1 MVSQERRYFQ
11 LMASCHYL
19 HGPKG
24 KKMSKTA
31 GVVVTIALALTGC
44 GGGGGSAAAGA
55 LSSPTAVSGTAAK
68 GIIKQARVLACR
80 IVDGAPEPD
89 LSCATGTTGNDGS
102 FRVAFG
108 DGYTGPAMVKI
119 MASAAS
125 TMMDESTGTDIAYNM
140 TMRAV
145 VPSVSS
151 ATTVYVTPF
160 SEMAA
165 SAVSTTTI
173 DATKISQ
180 SIAAV
185 QAVMSSLGIDLSV
198 MPMVDLKDDGANP
211 AMLTMQTN
219 MVKQLS
225 RIALAAKNSSLLTDA
240 NGVPCNAAGTTA
252 SQQIACAVSAMAGV
266 MNSYISSDATK
277 SATMLAA
284 LSGQNAT
291 GIRMSVINAN
301 GTLGTQIVDMT
312 SAASMQSAMQNA
324 GMSISTAAN
333 TVNVMMGG
341 MH

>member
-1 MVSQERRYFQ
+1 
-11 LMASCHYL
+11 
-19 HGPKG
+19 
-24 KKMSKTA
+24 
-31 GVVVTIALALTGC
+31 
-44 GGGGGSAAAGA
+44 
-55 LSSPTAVSGTAAK
+55 
-68 GIIKQARVLACR
+68 
-80 IVDGAPEPD
+80 
-89 LSCATGTTGNDGS
+89 
-102 FRVAFG
+102 
-108 DGYTGPAMVKI
+108 
-119 MASAAS
+119 
-125 TMMDESTGTDIAYNM
+125 
-140 TMRAV
+140 
-145 VPSVSS
+145 
-151 ATTVYVTPF
+151 
-160 SEMAA
+160 
-165 SAVSTTTI
+165 
-173 DATKISQ
+173 
-180 SIAAV
+180 
-185 QAVMSSLGIDLSV
+185 
-198 MPMVDLKDDGANP
+198 MVDLKDDGANP